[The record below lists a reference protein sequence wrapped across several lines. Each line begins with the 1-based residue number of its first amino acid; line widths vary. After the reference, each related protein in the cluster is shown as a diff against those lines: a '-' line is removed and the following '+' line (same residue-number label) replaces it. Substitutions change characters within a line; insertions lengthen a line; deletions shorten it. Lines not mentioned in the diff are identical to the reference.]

1 MKNPRYTQGGR
12 KQEGFSLAEL
22 MVVIVIIG
30 LLATAVVP
38 KLIDRLKDAFGGAAK
53 ADVVAI
59 ATAVEQYAI
68 NNGARYPE
76 SLEELIT
83 PDLNG
88 RTYLDMTV
96 IPTDPWEHPYGYEPP
111 QGDQPFLVWCY
122 GQDGEQGGE
131 GEDRDF
137 NNVMIKNGEY

>member
-1 MKNPRYTQGGR
+1 MKNLRHTRSGP
-12 KQEGFSLAEL
+12 KQQGFSLAEL

-38 KLIDRLKDAFGGAAK
+38 QLIERMGDAFGGKAK
-53 ADVVAI
+53 ADVTTISQSV
-59 ATAVEQYAI
+59 TMYAV
-68 NNGARYPE
+68 NNAGRYPE

-88 RTYLDMTV
+88 TTYLDATV
-96 IPTDPWEHPYGYEPP
+96 LPVDPWGNPYGYEGP
-111 QGDQPFLVWCY
+111 QGNQPFLVWCY

-131 GEDRDF
+131 GDDRDF